1 VALSASN
8 KEAAHFS
15 LGLKAV
21 ETAALWKRLEKSK
34 SDFPTPSHRAWKTRS
49 PLHSEFPTVPTA
61 STASSIYFLLKALDK
76 ELSPSLAGL
85 GSLRTITSIFRE
97 PDTSLA
103 IKTGHLDL
111 LTTLISCMR
120 SHVVSAVLESLG
132 VRYNSRQGRVLSLS
146 RPSGT
151 RRLARG
157 NWPSGELNERIT
169 PDAGSA
175 VCYRDCLSLL

>member
-111 LTTLISCMR
+111 LTTEK
-120 SHVVSAVLESLG
+120 HLETTHSEQTKPF
-132 VRYNSRQGRVLSLS
+132 VPEKQSRRFTS
-146 RPSGT
+146 
-151 RRLARG
+151 
-157 NWPSGELNERIT
+157 WPSLPPSLR
-169 PDAGSA
+169 
-175 VCYRDCLSLL
+175 LSGDLIWRLSPTEIRRTIAQSHY